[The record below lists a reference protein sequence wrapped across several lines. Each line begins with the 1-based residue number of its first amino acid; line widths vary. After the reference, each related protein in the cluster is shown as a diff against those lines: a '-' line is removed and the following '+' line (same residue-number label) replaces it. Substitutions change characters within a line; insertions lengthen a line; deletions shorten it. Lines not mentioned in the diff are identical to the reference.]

1 MVFCDCCNICVHQAC
16 YGITSIPDGSWLCRT
31 CSLSQRPDCVLC
43 PNKGGAM
50 KCTRSGQKW
59 AHVSCALW
67 IPEVSI
73 GCVERMEPI
82 TKISSIP
89 VNNLLII
96 DIYLSCHYSKSNQFF
111 EIFINCIFYIMF
123 FFLQFKYFK
132 FRFFYYDSGHKFE
145 IECNNEL
152 QQSRWAL
159 ICVLCRERV
168 GACIQC
174 SIKTC
179 KTAYHVTCAFKYGLE
194 MKAIIEDE
202 MADDGVKL
210 RVSFITRSKF
220 NH

>member
-89 VNNLLII
+89 VNNNLNWNLPMLF
-96 DIYLSCHYSKSNQFF
+96 LSSFKFRSIF
-111 EIFINCIFYIMF
+111 ETFINCIFYIMYN
-123 FFLQFKYFK
+123 L
-132 FRFFYYDSGHKFE
+132 SILNLLE
-145 IECNNEL
+145 ISL
-152 QQSRWAL
+152 PWFW
-159 ICVLCRERV
+159 I
-168 GACIQC
+168 
-174 SIKTC
+174 
-179 KTAYHVTCAFKYGLE
+179 
-194 MKAIIEDE
+194 
-202 MADDGVKL
+202 
-210 RVSFITRSKF
+210 
-220 NH
+220 

>member
-89 VNNLLII
+89 VNNNLNWNLPMLF
-96 DIYLSCHYSKSNQFF
+96 LSSFKFRSIL
-111 EIFINCIFYIMF
+111 ETFINCIFYIMYN
-123 FFLQFKYFK
+123 L
-132 FRFFYYDSGHKFE
+132 SILNSLE
-145 IECNNEL
+145 ISL
-152 QQSRWAL
+152 PWFW
-159 ICVLCRERV
+159 I
-168 GACIQC
+168 
-174 SIKTC
+174 
-179 KTAYHVTCAFKYGLE
+179 
-194 MKAIIEDE
+194 
-202 MADDGVKL
+202 
-210 RVSFITRSKF
+210 
-220 NH
+220 

>member
-89 VNNLLII
+89 VMILLLLRSFTLFII
-96 DIYLSCHYSKSNQFF
+96 SLLYYKYYQFISMLIRNIKS
-111 EIFINCIFYIMF
+111 
-123 FFLQFKYFK
+123 L
-132 FRFFYYDSGHKFE
+132 
-145 IECNNEL
+145 
-152 QQSRWAL
+152 
-159 ICVLCRERV
+159 
-168 GACIQC
+168 
-174 SIKTC
+174 
-179 KTAYHVTCAFKYGLE
+179 
-194 MKAIIEDE
+194 
-202 MADDGVKL
+202 KL
-210 RVSFITRSKF
+210 HTYQESMS
-220 NH
+220 

>member
-89 VNNLLII
+89 VNNLII
-96 DIYLSCHYSKSNQFF
+96 VNFLCLSCRYLYANVWFYKYRY
-111 EIFINCIFYIMF
+111 FIYEEFTKN
-123 FFLQFKYFK
+123 
-132 FRFFYYDSGHKFE
+132 
-145 IECNNEL
+145 
-152 QQSRWAL
+152 
-159 ICVLCRERV
+159 
-168 GACIQC
+168 
-174 SIKTC
+174 SIP
-179 KTAYHVTCAFKYGLE
+179 Y
-194 MKAIIEDE
+194 AI
-202 MADDGVKL
+202 
-210 RVSFITRSKF
+210 
-220 NH
+220 

>member
-16 YGITSIPDGSWLCRT
+16 YGITSIPEGSWLCRT

-89 VNNLLII
+89 VNLSLFFWLPII
-96 DIYLSCHYSKSNQFF
+96 FLTKNTTNKCVARINIHTIFFSTLTAKPMGSHLRALS
-111 EIFINCIFYIMF
+111 
-123 FFLQFKYFK
+123 
-132 FRFFYYDSGHKFE
+132 
-145 IECNNEL
+145 
-152 QQSRWAL
+152 
-159 ICVLCRERV
+159 
-168 GACIQC
+168 
-174 SIKTC
+174 
-179 KTAYHVTCAFKYGLE
+179 
-194 MKAIIEDE
+194 
-202 MADDGVKL
+202 
-210 RVSFITRSKF
+210 
-220 NH
+220 

>member
-89 VNNLLII
+89 VSE
-96 DIYLSCHYSKSNQFF
+96 IYTYIHVFTTQISLNEKIKIFVYYSK
-111 EIFINCIFYIMF
+111 
-123 FFLQFKYFK
+123 
-132 FRFFYYDSGHKFE
+132 
-145 IECNNEL
+145 
-152 QQSRWAL
+152 
-159 ICVLCRERV
+159 V
-168 GACIQC
+168 
-174 SIKTC
+174 
-179 KTAYHVTCAFKYGLE
+179 
-194 MKAIIEDE
+194 
-202 MADDGVKL
+202 DGP
-210 RVSFITRSKF
+210 
-220 NH
+220 

>member
-89 VNNLLII
+89 VNNNLNWNLPMLF
-96 DIYLSCHYSKSNQFF
+96 LSSFKFRSIF
-111 EIFINCIFYIMF
+111 ETFINCIFYIMYN
-123 FFLQFKYFK
+123 L
-132 FRFFYYDSGHKFE
+132 SILNSLE
-145 IECNNEL
+145 ISL
-152 QQSRWAL
+152 PWFW
-159 ICVLCRERV
+159 I
-168 GACIQC
+168 
-174 SIKTC
+174 
-179 KTAYHVTCAFKYGLE
+179 
-194 MKAIIEDE
+194 
-202 MADDGVKL
+202 
-210 RVSFITRSKF
+210 
-220 NH
+220 

>member
-89 VNNLLII
+89 VREIYI
-96 DIYLSCHYSKSNQFF
+96 YIIYLIQISLNEKIKIFLFIIAKSMGPNM
-111 EIFINCIFYIMF
+111 CIVPR
-123 FFLQFKYFK
+123 K
-132 FRFFYYDSGHKFE
+132 
-145 IECNNEL
+145 
-152 QQSRWAL
+152 SRCL
-159 ICVLCRERV
+159 HPVQYKDV
-168 GACIQC
+168 
-174 SIKTC
+174 
-179 KTAYHVTCAFKYGLE
+179 
-194 MKAIIEDE
+194 
-202 MADDGVKL
+202 
-210 RVSFITRSKF
+210 
-220 NH
+220 

>member
-89 VNNLLII
+89 VNNNFII
-96 DIYLSCHYSKSNQFF
+96 IKMLTLFF
-111 EIFINCIFYIMF
+111 IIQIQIHCWNIDNCICYT
-123 FFLQFKYFK
+123 QFKYFT
-132 FRFFYYDSGHKFE
+132 RDFFISWFWIQINWVITNCSK
-145 IECNNEL
+145 
-152 QQSRWAL
+152 
-159 ICVLCRERV
+159 V
-168 GACIQC
+168 G
-174 SIKTC
+174 
-179 KTAYHVTCAFKYGLE
+179 GP
-194 MKAIIEDE
+194 
-202 MADDGVKL
+202 
-210 RVSFITRSKF
+210 
-220 NH
+220 

>member
-89 VNNLLII
+89 VNNNLII
-96 DIYLSCHYSKSNQFF
+96 IERSIYV
-111 EIFINCIFYIMF
+111 IFIIIQIQINFWNINIVYYI
-123 FFLQFKYFK
+123 QFKYFK
-132 FRFFYYDSGHKFE
+132 FIWNFFIVILDINWSSV
-145 IECNNEL
+145 ITN
-152 QQSRWAL
+152 
-159 ICVLCRERV
+159 
-168 GACIQC
+168 C
-174 SIKTC
+174 S
-179 KTAYHVTCAFKYGLE
+179 
-194 MKAIIEDE
+194 KA
-202 MADDGVKL
+202 DGP
-210 RVSFITRSKF
+210 
-220 NH
+220 